1 VEHLATLLNVGRA
14 RGFEEK
20 ADLRGCRVN
29 VRPQRPD
36 CFAYS
41 VLLLLARFFS
51 GSPSHHPSG
60 SLSPLCGSMGPIL
73 SLNGNGKRNG
83 AGGCS
88 VLQMRFIQTHGSHVY
103 VRCKQPAAPV
113 PSRSVLHGICLL
125 LLPVAGSEDLARLK
139 GGDLVCGVV

>member
-1 VEHLATLLNVGRA
+1 MSALNGLIASPTL
-14 RGFEEK
+14 F
-20 ADLRGCRVN
+20 
-29 VRPQRPD
+29 
-36 CFAYS
+36 CFCWH
-41 VLLLLARFFS
+41 
-51 GSPSHHPSG
+51 GSFPGLPHHPSG